1 MILLSVSV
9 NKYVNNS
16 TYPQLWI
23 NLCITCSIFLNI
35 YLDFYIFLSEIGLLL
50 AVNNIYMHIIENCG

>member
-9 NKYVNNS
+9 NKYVNNL

-23 NLCITCSIFLNI
+23 NLCITCSIFINI

-50 AVNNIYMHIIENCG
+50 AVNNIYIHII